1 MTETRDQD
9 WVTILEAAVSSKV
22 PATTI
27 RQWYRN
33 DEIET
38 MTTTD
43 GVRLVSLTE
52 VKAYVRGEG
61 KHYRRDPNGRMTR
74 TPEQMQTDGVS
85 TASRNQAVIDL
96 QGIARD
102 RLEP

>member
-1 MTETRDQD
+1 MTATRDQD
-9 WVTILEAAVSSKV
+9 WVTIIEAAVSSKV

-43 GVRLVSLTE
+43 GVRLVSLPQ
-52 VKAYVRGEG
+52 VKAYARGDG
-61 KHYRRDPNGRMTR
+61 KHRRSDPNGRMTR
-74 TPEQMQTDGVS
+74 TPEQMQTDGES
-85 TASRNQAVIDL
+85 AASRNRAVIDL
-96 QGIARD
+96 QGMARD
-102 RLEP
+102 RLAP

>member
-1 MTETRDQD
+1 MTATHDQG
-9 WVTILEAAVSSKV
+9 WVTILEAAVASKV

-43 GVRLVSLTE
+43 GVRLVSLLQ
-52 VKAYVRGEG
+52 VKAYASGEGRHHRGE
-61 KHYRRDPNGRMTR
+61 PNGRMTR
-74 TPEQMQTDGVS
+74 TPEQMHADGE
-85 TASRNQAVIDL
+85 TAASRNQAVIEL
-96 QGIARD
+96 QGMARD
-102 RLEP
+102 RLHP